1 MSLSPADGIR
11 GLVMS
16 SGTFY
21 KDHLLF
27 VANWNP
33 GLDPAIT
40 GSGLFFYGQTA
51 CGCPISRVAARSWW
65 YSNTIGITLPELH
78 EW

>member
-1 MSLSPADGIR
+1 MSLSPADGMR

-51 CGCPISRVAARSWW
+51 CGCPISRGGCS
-65 YSNTIGITLPELH
+65 ELVVF
-78 EW
+78 